1 MRASLAKNGKIVIE
15 FDLGDL
21 DDEIL
26 SFLSALGISRKSRA
40 KDEDIYNLANEIKRN
55 WWQKNKQRFIND
67 ENCSG
72 Q

>member
-1 MRASLAKNGKIVIE
+1 MRSSLAKNGKIVIE

-21 DDEIL
+21 DEEIL
-26 SFLSALGISRKSRA
+26 SFLSALEISRKSRA

-72 Q
+72 